1 MKITDIKVRKI
12 IPEGKMRGIVSV
24 TFDDMF
30 VVHDI
35 KIIESQDK
43 LFVAMPSRKN
53 QDGEFKDIVH
63 PINQEMRDMI
73 QNEILKSF
81 NEAILKEQS
90 SELSE
95 TYNNIPEAV

>member
-73 QNEILKSF
+73 QNEILKIF

>member
-73 QNEILKSF
+73 QNEILESF

-95 TYNNIPEAV
+95 TYHNIPEAV